1 MEDVGYS
8 SGGVEPAD
16 AGVPEIITVDVDRLR
31 PDPEQPRRSF
41 DEERLRALADT
52 IKRQGLIEPIEVDED
67 WVILT
72 GERRWRAARM
82 ADLRAVP
89 ARVLRGLTPE
99 QKLERRLIENIQ
111 HEPLSDL
118 EKAAAIKRLMELGN
132 YTIPQISQNVGLSHE
147 EIRRLLSL
155 LEAPPEVKQLV
166 EERKL
171 DANTAGEIV
180 YSLKDKPEAAVEVA
194 QRVARSERNR
204 RQLARAMITEVRLK
218 EREPEIAPPPAD
230 YSVIYADPPWRYE
243 FAPDDM
249 RSVEAHYPTMETEEI
264 KGYLAAKGV
273 RVAPDA
279 ILFLWATAPKLE
291 DALDVMRAW
300 GFRYRTNMAWVK
312 DGIGTGIWFRGK
324 HELLLLGVRGSPR
337 PPAPADRPPSV
348 LEAPRGEHSEKPEAV
363 YEIIERMTPGARR
376 IELFARR
383 RRPGWDALGLELE
396 PEPAP
401 QA

>member
-1 MEDVGYS
+1 MRDVGYS
-8 SGGVEPAD
+8 SGGGVEPAD
-16 AGVPEIITVDVDRLR
+16 AGAPEIIMVDVDRLR

-41 DEERLRALADT
+41 GEERLRALADT

-67 WVILT
+67 WVIIT
-72 GERRWRAARM
+72 GERRWRAAKL
-82 ADLRAVP
+82 AGLRAVP

-132 YTIPQISQNVGLSHE
+132 YTIPQVSQNVGLSHE

-171 DANTAGEIV
+171 PPSIAGEIV

-194 QRVARSERNR
+194 RRVARSEDNKLR
-204 RQLARAMITEVRLK
+204 LARAIITEVKLK
-218 EREPEIAPPPAD
+218 EREPEIAPPPAE
-230 YSVIYADPPWRYE
+230 YSVVYADPPWRYE
-243 FAPDDM
+243 FAPDTSM
-249 RSVEAHYPTMETEEI
+249 SVELHYPTMETEEI
-264 KGYLAAKGV
+264 KGYLSAKGIH
-273 RVAPDA
+273 VAPDA
-279 ILFLWATAPKLE
+279 VLFLWATAPKLE
-291 DALDVMRAW
+291 DALEVMRAW
-300 GFRYRTNMAWVK
+300 GFRYRTNMVWVK
-312 DGIGTGIWFRGK
+312 DRTGMGLWFRGQ

-363 YEIIERMTPGARR
+363 YEIIERMTPGAHR

-383 RRPGWDALGLELE
+383 RRPGWDAVGLELE
-396 PEPAP
+396 PAP
-401 QA
+401 T

>member
-8 SGGVEPAD
+8 SGGGVEPAG
-16 AGVPEIITVDVDRLR
+16 AGTPEIVTIDVDRLW

-67 WVILT
+67 WVIVT

-82 ADLRAVP
+82 AGLRAVP

-99 QKLERRLIENIQ
+99 QKLERRLVENIQ

-132 YTIPQISQNVGLSHE
+132 YSILEVASNIGISPKMVE
-147 EIRRLLSL
+147 FLLSL
-155 LEAPPEVKQLV
+155 LEAPHEVKQLV
-166 EERKL
+166 EEQKL
-171 DANTAGEIV
+171 PPSIAGEIT
-180 YSLKDKPEAAVEVA
+180 YRLRDHPEAAVEVA
-194 QRVARSERNR
+194 QRVARSEGNR
-204 RQLARAMITEVRLK
+204 LRLARAMITEVKLK
-218 EREPEIAPPPAD
+218 EREPEMAPPPAE

-243 FAPDDM
+243 FAPDTSM
-249 RSVEAHYPTMETEEI
+249 SVELHYPTMETEEI
-264 KGYLAAKGV
+264 KGYLSAKGV

-279 ILFLWATAPKLE
+279 VLFLWATAPKLE
-291 DALDVMRAW
+291 DALEVMRAW

-312 DGIGTGIWFRGK
+312 DRTGTGLWFRGQ

-348 LEAPRGEHSEKPEAV
+348 LEAPRGEHSEKPEAA

-383 RRPGWDALGLELE
+383 RRPGWDALGLELG
-396 PEPAP
+396 PAP
-401 QA
+401 A